1 MPTVTINSTTL
12 YYTDSG
18 PRDAEPLIFI
28 HGFPFNHEMWD
39 EQAAL
44 FESTFRVITYD
55 IRGHGKSESDNTHF
69 LIDFFVDDLFALMD
83 HLKIKS
89 AHVAGLSM
97 GGYIALRGIERS
109 PERFRSLIL
118 SNTKSEADS
127 DEAKLKR
134 ADSIR
139 TILNDGV
146 QKFAEGFLKAVF
158 ASASFDKHPAAV
170 EKIRKI
176 ILSTPPSTL
185 CSTLIALAARTDTSA
200 SLPTVKIPVLIL
212 VGKHDTLTPPAA
224 AQSMANKI
232 PGARMHI
239 FEQAAHM
246 SNLEAA
252 EEFNKYLLDFLSEK
266 K

>member
-1 MPTVTINSTTL
+1 MPTVTINSAAL

-55 IRGHGKSESDNTHF
+55 VRGHGKSEAGNGHF
-69 LIDFFVDDLFALMD
+69 LIDFFVDDLFSLMD

-89 AHVAGLSM
+89 AHIIGLSM

-109 PERFRSLIL
+109 PERFRSLVL
-118 SNTKSEADS
+118 SNTKSEADT
-127 DEAKLKR
+127 DEGKLKR

-139 TILNDGV
+139 TILKEGAS
-146 QKFAEGFLKAVF
+146 KFAEGFLKAIF
-158 ASASFDKHPAAV
+158 ATASFEKHAAAV

-176 ILSTPPSTL
+176 IVSTPVPTL
-185 CSTLIALAARTDTSA
+185 CDTLIALAARTDTGA
-200 SLPTVKIPVLIL
+200 SLGNIKIPVLIL
-212 VGKHDTLTPPAA
+212 VGKHDPITPPAA
-224 AQSMANKI
+224 AQSLADKI
-232 PGARMHI
+232 NGSQLHI
-239 FEQAAHM
+239 LDHAAHM

-252 EEFNKYLLDFLSEK
+252 DEFNKYLLDFLNEQK
-266 K
+266 